1 MDLKKINFAIFLI
14 LIFSICDVIG
24 QEQKVFNSINEI
36 WDFTEKNNHIY
47 KNSSLQTQLAE
58 LSYKTA
64 KVNAFNP
71 RIPISVQTIDNTKQQ
86 VSFLPGQAFG
96 LPEGSY
102 KEIAIGQ
109 QYLAT
114 FSVQPQFDI
123 INLYNMK
130 TTNIAKINQEL
141 TNNQNIIQ
149 KLNHFDWLNVV
160 YFGLL
165 ALNGQKIILDQN
177 LALSKNIL
185 NITQNKYDEGL
196 IRKQDL
202 NEAQINYLNILDK
215 IEQANY
221 SVRYQT
227 QNLSL
232 LLEVPMDPVLTE
244 NVWDFDTI
252 AAVDVIHNQLL
263 PTNSKLQRQY
273 YESELAALK
282 YQNFPVLSFIS
293 SFNWQN
299 LSNDFFFSKKSSWID
314 YNYVGLKLSY
324 DLPTT
329 VNKYTNLK
337 SKQLQ
342 YEIQKNNEIF
352 AFKENEIRNN
362 QMVIDLEKAITQKEQ
377 QQKIYLLK
385 KDSFE
390 KNYDQYLENVLP
402 LDKLLLSQM
411 DMMNS
416 RLALVT
422 TLANIGLY
430 KHKIELYNRVN

>member
-1 MDLKKINFAIFLI
+1 MKTNFAIF
-14 LIFSICDVIG
+14 IFLFFANTTTFG
-24 QEQKVFNSINEI
+24 QSQKVFNSIDEI
-36 WDFTEKNNHIY
+36 WDFTEKNNHIF
-47 KNSSLQTQLAE
+47 KNSSLQSQLAD

-64 KVNAFNP
+64 KINAFNP
-71 RIPISVQTIDNTKQQ
+71 RIPISVQTIDNTTQQ
-86 VSFLPGQAFG
+86 VSFLPGQVFG
-96 LPEGSY
+96 LPEGTY
-102 KEIAIGQ
+102 REVAIGQ
-109 QYLAT
+109 QYIST

-130 TTNIAKINQEL
+130 TSKIAKVNQEL
-141 TNNQNIIQ
+141 TENQNIIQ
-149 KLNHFDWLNVV
+149 KLNHFDRLNTV
-160 YFGLL
+160 YYGLM
-165 ALNGQKIILDQN
+165 ALGGQKTILDQN
-177 LALSKNIL
+177 REISINIL

-202 NEAQINYLNILDK
+202 NEAQINYLSILDK
-215 IEQANY
+215 IDQVNFGTQYQA
-221 SVRYQT
+221 

-232 LLEVPMDPVLTE
+232 LLEMPIDPKLTE
-244 NVWDFDTI
+244 NVWDLDSITRTE
-252 AAVDVIHNQLL
+252 VIQNQSMA
-263 PTNSKLQRQY
+263 TNSKLQRQY
-273 YESELAALK
+273 YESELAAMK
-282 YQNFPVLSFIS
+282 YQNYPVLSFIS

>member
-1 MDLKKINFAIFLI
+1 MKTNFAIF
-14 LIFSICDVIG
+14 IFLFFANTTTFG
-24 QEQKVFNSINEI
+24 QSQKVFNSIDEI
-36 WDFTEKNNHIY
+36 WDFTEKNNHIF
-47 KNSSLQTQLAE
+47 KNSSLQSQLAD

-64 KVNAFNP
+64 KINAFNP
-71 RIPISVQTIDNTKQQ
+71 RIPISVQTIDNTTQQ
-86 VSFLPGQAFG
+86 VSFLPGQVFG
-96 LPEGSY
+96 LPEGTY
-102 KEIAIGQ
+102 REVAIGQ
-109 QYLAT
+109 QYIST

-130 TTNIAKINQEL
+130 TSKIAKVNQEL
-141 TNNQNIIQ
+141 TENQNIIQ
-149 KLNHFDWLNVV
+149 KLNHFDRLNTV
-160 YFGLL
+160 YYGLM
-165 ALNGQKIILDQN
+165 ALGGQKTILDQN
-177 LALSKNIL
+177 REISINIL

-202 NEAQINYLNILDK
+202 NEAQINYLSILDK
-215 IEQANY
+215 IDQVNFGTQYQA
-221 SVRYQT
+221 

-232 LLEVPMDPVLTE
+232 LLEMPIDPKLTE
-244 NVWDFDTI
+244 NVWDLDSITRTE
-252 AAVDVIHNQLL
+252 VIQNQSMA
-263 PTNSKLQRQY
+263 TNSKLQRQY
-273 YESELAALK
+273 YESELAAMK
-282 YQNFPVLSFIS
+282 YQNYPVLSFIS

-314 YNYVGLKLSY
+314 YNYIGLKLSY

-416 RLALVT
+416 RLTLIT

-430 KHKIELYNRVN
+430 KHRIELYNRVN